1 VSDLIPLLVTLPVVP
16 AALLPLLGRR
26 FDRIGW
32 PVAAVATVAQTGLA
46 SWVLWR
52 VATDGPMRTVVGGF
66 PAILGI
72 ELAVDRLSAV
82 FVLLVAGVGLWG
94 LAYTR
99 RDGPR
104 SATAYALYLL
114 LLAGLTGMAVTRDA
128 FNLYVFLEISALAG
142 YALVATGDGL
152 DAAPAALQYL
162 LVGTVGA
169 SLYLLGV
176 GYLYIATGT
185 LNMGALATQLAA
197 VGYDD
202 RLVLAAFA
210 LIAVGLGVKVAVFPL
225 HTWKPRAYRAAPPG
239 FAAVLAALVST
250 IAAYALVRILLSTF
264 TVAFLSANPLVV
276 VVLQAG
282 AVVSIVV
289 GALLALLE
297 RDVRRMLAYSSV
309 SQLGIAVAGLS
320 LGTPLG
326 IVGGVVHLVGHA
338 VMKGGA
344 FAATGV
350 VAAGYGARTVDEY
363 ANAADHLPVTSAAF
377 ATLGVGLIGIPPMV
391 GFFGKWY
398 VALGAVR
405 EGAWAV
411 AAAVL
416 VSTVLSLAYFARLV
430 QRLYLEPGEG
440 KSDRATVS
448 SGMVAAGVVAALV
461 ALGLGLA
468 SAGLVDFLWPSV
480 QGVTGP

>member
-1 VSDLIPLLVTLPVVP
+1 MSDAIPLLVTLPVVL

-26 FDRIGW
+26 FEGVGW
-32 PVAAVATVAQTGLA
+32 PVAAVATAGQTGLA
-46 SWVLWR
+46 GWIVWR
-52 VATDGPMRTVVGGF
+52 VATGGPVQTVVGGF
-66 PAILGI
+66 PAMLGI

-104 SATAYALYLL
+104 SATIYTLYLL
-114 LLAGLTGMAVTRDA
+114 LLAGLTGMVITRDV
-128 FNLYVFLEISALAG
+128 FNLYVFLEISALAS

-162 LVGTVGA
+162 LIGTVGA

-176 GYLYIATGT
+176 GYLYVATGT
-185 LNMGALATQLAA
+185 LNMGVLAEQLAA
-197 VGYDD
+197 VGHGD

-210 LIAVGLGVKVAVFPL
+210 LIAVGLGVKVAVFPV
-225 HTWKPRAYRAAPPG
+225 HTWKPRAYGAAPPG

-250 IAAYALVRILLSTF
+250 IAAYALVRVLLSAF

-276 VVLQAG
+276 SALQAG
-282 AVVSIVV
+282 AIVSIVA
-289 GALLALLE
+289 GALFALLE

-344 FAATGV
+344 FAAAGV

-363 ANAADHLPVTSAAF
+363 ANAADHLPATSAAI
-377 ATLGVGLIGIPPMV
+377 ATLGFGLVGIPPMV

-398 VALGAVR
+398 VTLGAVR
-405 EGAWAV
+405 EGAWAL

-440 KSDRATVS
+440 TVERGS
-448 SGMVAAGVVAALV
+448 VSTGMVATGVVAALV

-468 SAGLVDFLWPSV
+468 SAELVDFLWPGV
-480 QGVTGP
+480 EGVTRP